1 MRDDIA
7 WLLDG
12 TDRAVAW
19 VEKGSIG
26 YNDWVFSSILCEACL
41 LLAKKLDSSDSMH
54 PLLIKESYRYSDI
67 AEHSLRDEDGNVIS
81 ALASKSHSDVLSQ
94 LESFSNPV

>member
-1 MRDDIA
+1 MIIAKASASGSSSYDGMRDDIA

-26 YNDWVFSSILCEACL
+26 YND
-41 LLAKKLDSSDSMH
+41 MR
-54 PLLIKESYRYSDI
+54 PLLIKEGYRYSDI
-67 AEHSLRDEDGNVIS
+67 AEHSLRDEDGSVIS
-81 ALASKSHSDVLSQ
+81 VLASKSHSDVLSQ